1 MKPVTALLVTAGAIW
16 ILAIAIMPAGAHAQM
31 TTVERVTGSG
41 WWPTKAGIARGQYA
55 GAATCARCHQRIGE
69 SQATSAMARTAQPAA
84 ESESL
89 LAHRVLTFQTGD
101 QVHEIRTTNGASL
114 YSVSDGTNTISNVLG
129 WALGAGKVGQTF
141 VFEREGAM
149 YEARA
154 SYFEGKRGLD
164 VTPGRALERPA
175 DLHAAIGRRLQ
186 PPETRRCLACHST
199 VVTLRDGL
207 VSDMVPGVTCEACH
221 GPGKAHADLVQE
233 DRVSEGRT
241 AIVNPASFNAADAVD
256 FCGACHGTYW
266 DVTLA
271 GDKGVKALR
280 SQPFR
285 LQSSKCWGDGD
296 RRITCVAC
304 HDPHQPLERKPQSY
318 DGRCLQCHLAI
329 DGKSVSGAHA
339 RACSA
344 SQRERCTGCHM
355 PRYRVDEMHASFT
368 DHLIRVVP
376 KE

>member
-154 SYFEGKRGLD
+154 SYFEGKRGLE

-318 DGRCLQCHLAI
+318 DGRCLQCHRAI
-329 DGKSVSGAHA
+329 DGHSVSGAHA

-368 DHLIRVVP
+368 DHLIRVVRR
-376 KE
+376 E